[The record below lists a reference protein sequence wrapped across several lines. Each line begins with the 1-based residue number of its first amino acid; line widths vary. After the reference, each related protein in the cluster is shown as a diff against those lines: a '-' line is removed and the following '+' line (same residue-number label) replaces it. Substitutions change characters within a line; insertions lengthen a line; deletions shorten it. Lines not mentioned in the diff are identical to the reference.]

1 MPALKCK
8 CDKKQESFH
17 QKHLDKT
24 ELRYVFGMRLKILTV
39 VLLSPLVLIVQ
50 QSFSQSSVYSD
61 QECLSCHGKP
71 EIAQIMSDG
80 KVRSLY
86 VDPEEWNQDI
96 HHTGSMLCVD
106 CHTHANPYIHFR
118 EGFIDV
124 DCSRCHPEEAEEY
137 QKNIHAT
144 FAAPSPGK
152 ELPLCFHCHTKHY
165 VLHHDDPA
173 SSVSEINIGDTCGAC
188 HAEVM
193 VKGVIKG
200 SSLGKISGH
209 RKGDISERFDIRVC
223 ISCHYEDSAHGAKR
237 VYKDFCS
244 RCHDVGSMANIILGT
259 THLNSQRVSS
269 LNYLSS
275 ALVLSFVFGVC
286 IFLGYRSRGRI
297 VNGVKSWLD
306 GMTIQ
311 LEDKPPEDEVE
322 DNEKEGTG
330 LEIQPEHATEET
342 GKEDTEPQQEDAEE
356 QASEEESPQQKQ
368 TEDADHNLGGK
379 QEPGPDDGKKEDQNL
394 EQETAEEEDQAEQ
407 MDKEEPSQEETQNPE
422 DNNDGG
428 ERET

>member
-8 CDKKQESFH
+8 CDKNQESFH

-24 ELRYVFGMRLKILTV
+24 ELRYVFGMRLKILTF
-39 VLLSPLVLIVQ
+39 VLLSPLVFIVQ

-144 FAAPSPGK
+144 FASPSPGK
-152 ELPLCFHCHTKHY
+152 ELPRCFHCHTKHY
-165 VLHHDDPA
+165 VLRHDNPA
-173 SSVSEINIGDTCGAC
+173 SSVSEINIGDTCGTC

-209 RKGDISERFDIRVC
+209 RKGDISEKFDMRVC
-223 ISCHYEDSAHGAKR
+223 ISCHYDDSAHGAKR

-244 RCHDVGSMANIILGT
+244 RCHDVRSMANIILGP
-259 THLNSQRVSS
+259 THLNSQRVAS

-275 ALVLSFVFGVC
+275 AFVLSFVLGVC
-286 IFLGYRSRGRI
+286 IFFGYRSRGRI
-297 VNGVKSWLD
+297 VNGAKSWLD

-322 DNEKEGTG
+322 DKEKEGTG
-330 LEIQPEHATEET
+330 LEIQPEHPPEET
-342 GKEDTEPQQEDAEE
+342 GKEDTEPQQEDSEE
-356 QASEEESPQQKQ
+356 QASKEEE
-368 TEDADHNLGGK
+368 
-379 QEPGPDDGKKEDQNL
+379 
-394 EQETAEEEDQAEQ
+394 QAEQ
-407 MDKEEPSQEETQNPE
+407 MDKEEPSQEETQEPE

-428 ERET
+428 ERETQ